1 MRIEAFLRES
11 PLFAVT
17 SAARH
22 FESLTTRVL
31 EEEEISFLE
40 ALVLAAIFFEAPQA
54 VRPSSLAETFGTT
67 RGNVSHCVSSLEAKG
82 LLQRKID
89 PEDARAY
96 RLTLKPQG
104 KKVAVQ
110 VIGALDRLQRVFEH
124 DEGKAGLREML
135 KVLRHVEASFVAA
148 VSTKRRR

>member
-17 SAARH
+17 STARH

-31 EEEEISFLE
+31 EEVDLRFLE
-40 ALVLAAIFFEAPQA
+40 ALVLAAIFFEVPRP

-82 LLQRKID
+82 CCI
-89 PEDARAY
+89 ARSIRRIRA
-96 RLTLKPQG
+96 R
-104 KKVAVQ
+104 
-110 VIGALDRLQRVFEH
+110 IGSR
-124 DEGKAGLREML
+124 
-135 KVLRHVEASFVAA
+135 
-148 VSTKRRR
+148 